1 MKDRKLNLGNDYDIG
16 DKVFLMFEGKIRQG
30 VISAIKIKAS
40 TELLPSDVTI
50 NIDANYDNGDGK
62 VLLVSH
68 LDEYE
73 FTIELY
79 YTVALVQTNGY
90 GGSSLTY
97 ARYKYDNE
105 LFKTKAELI
114 EYLSVY

>member
-1 MKDRKLNLGNDYDIG
+1 MKNRKLNLYNDYDIG

-30 VISAIKIKAS
+30 VISAIKVKAG

-50 NIDANYDNGDGK
+50 NIDANYVNEDI
-62 VLLVSH
+62 LVSH